1 MLFVLF
7 IYDGKVLL
15 WNRFMALALGLA
27 VQIMKFFNVVQ
38 VVIEVKVGHI
48 RLLRTF
54 QLSLLWHE

>member
-15 WNRFMALALGLA
+15 WNRLMALALGLV

-54 QLSLLWHE
+54 